1 MGYLTTLTF
10 LNDAADQYDKHPERL
25 MEIIHDAIINHQCS
39 RNGGKSYE
47 EHIGNHCNAIT
58 VQRSRHADD
67 HTTYVHMG
75 NGVTEMNPWSADT
88 KDLLERFPDVFDQ
101 FLSYMEHQVKDLKKM
116 KKEHLARKYNL
127 SDEGLEKL
135 KNQIRNLSS
144 KLRMEGTP
152 NEKIHCVKEIRAYT
166 GYSLKD
172 AIDFYEAL

>member
-25 MEIIHDAIINHQCS
+25 VEIIHDAVNNHQCS
-39 RNGGKSYE
+39 RNGGKSYDE
-47 EHIGNHCNAIT
+47 PIGCYANAIT

-67 HTTYVHMG
+67 HTIYIHMG
-75 NGVTEMNPWSADT
+75 NCVSEVNPWSADT

-101 FLSYMEHQVKDLKKM
+101 YVSYLEQQVKQLKKM

-166 GYSLKD
+166 GYSLKE
-172 AIDFYEAL
+172 AIDFYESL

>member
-25 MEIIHDAIINHQCS
+25 VEIIHDAVNNHQCS
-39 RNGGKSYE
+39 RNGGKSYDE
-47 EHIGNHCNAIT
+47 PIGCYANAIT

-67 HTTYVHMG
+67 HTIYIHMG
-75 NGVTEMNPWSADT
+75 NCVSEVNPWSADT

-101 FLSYMEHQVKDLKKM
+101 YVSYLEQQVKQLKKM

-144 KLRMEGTP
+144 KLRMESTP
-152 NEKIHCVKEIRAYT
+152 NAKVHCIKEIREYT

>member
-25 MEIIHDAIINHQCS
+25 VEIIHDAVNNHQCS
-39 RNGGKSYE
+39 RNGGKSYDE
-47 EHIGNHCNAIT
+47 PIGNHCNAIT

-88 KDLLERFPDVFDQ
+88 KDLLERIPDVFDQ
-101 FLSYMEHQVKDLKKM
+101 YLSYMDQQVKQLKKM

-127 SDEGLEKL
+127 SDEGMEILKNRIRNMSVKL
-135 KNQIRNLSS
+135 KN
-144 KLRMEGTP
+144 EG
-152 NEKIHCVKEIRAYT
+152 NQLEKVQCIKEIRSYT
-166 GYSLKD
+166 GYSLKES
-172 AIDFYEAL
+172 IDFYDSL

>member
-1 MGYLTTLTF
+1 MGHLTTLTF
-10 LNDAADQYDKHPERL
+10 YNDAADQYDKNPERL
-25 MEIIHDAIINHQCS
+25 VEIIHDAVCNHKCS
-39 RNGGKSYE
+39 LNGGKSYDE
-47 EHIGNHCNAIT
+47 PIGNHGNAIT

-101 FLSYMEHQVKDLKKM
+101 YVSYMEHQVKDLKKM
-116 KKEHLARKYNL
+116 KKEYLERKYNL
-127 SDEGLEKL
+127 SAEGMEILKNRIRNLPAKL
-135 KNQIRNLSS
+135 KN
-144 KLRMEGTP
+144 EG
-152 NEKIHCVKEIRAYT
+152 NQLEKVQCIKEIREYT

>member
-25 MEIIHDAIINHQCS
+25 VEIIHDAITNHQCS

-47 EHIGNHCNAIT
+47 EHIGNHGNAIT

-101 FLSYMEHQVKDLKKM
+101 YVSYMEQQVKALKKM
-116 KKEHLARKYNL
+116 KKEHLEHKHNL
-127 SDEGLEKL
+127 SAEGMEVL
-135 KNQIRNLSS
+135 KNRIRNLHA
-144 KLRMEGTP
+144 KLKTEGNP
-152 NEKIHCVKEIRAYT
+152 HIKIHCIKEIREYT
-166 GYSLKD
+166 GYSLRE
-172 AIDFYEAL
+172 AIEFYESL